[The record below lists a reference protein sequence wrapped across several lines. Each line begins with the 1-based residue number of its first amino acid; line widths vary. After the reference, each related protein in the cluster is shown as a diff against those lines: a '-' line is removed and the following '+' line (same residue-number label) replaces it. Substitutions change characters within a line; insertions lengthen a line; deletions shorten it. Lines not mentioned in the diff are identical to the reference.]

1 MIVVSKASPLI
12 ALAKI
17 GQLQLL
23 CSVDK
28 EIHISSAVR
37 EEVTPETLTTGRL
50 KLYKPNP
57 PARVS

>member
-1 MIVVSKASPLI
+1 MIVVSNASPLI

-28 EIHISSAVR
+28 KIHISSD
-37 EEVTPETLTTGRL
+37 P
-50 KLYKPNP
+50 
-57 PARVS
+57 